1 MNKYL
6 NFCKKCMDGKMDQT
20 KNYYVLDSDDDFGR
34 NKNNNN
40 VEVSTISP
48 TQAAVEQAKSEIR
61 EQKNINR
68 PKSNQIYQIGGKGRS
83 NGNSKGSSKKKMKKI
98 VKKGQKNK
106 KKEVKGERSKKG
118 DKKFKKKIASYRSI
132 WM

>member
-48 TQAAVEQAKSEIR
+48 TQAAVEQLKVR
-61 EQKNINR
+61 L
-68 PKSNQIYQIGGKGRS
+68 G
-83 NGNSKGSSKKKMKKI
+83 SKRI
-98 VKKGQKNK
+98 
-106 KKEVKGERSKKG
+106 
-118 DKKFKKKIASYRSI
+118 
-132 WM
+132 

>member
-1 MNKYL
+1 M
-6 NFCKKCMDGKMDQT
+6 
-20 KNYYVLDSDDDFGR
+20 DSDDDFGR

-48 TQAAVEQAKSEIR
+48 TQTAVEQAKSEIR

-83 NGNSKGSSKKKMKKI
+83 NSNSKGSSKKKKIKKI

-106 KKEVKGERSKKG
+106 KKEVKGKRSKKG